1 MVKTIS
7 SINNKTEI
15 NNSPDAKER
24 IVRAVLTLI
33 GEKGDVDPTIRE
45 IARKADVNL
54 ASINYYFRSKEKLL
68 TEVEKHF
75 AEEINNITNIL
86 DDKSIDTVDRIL
98 IWANEMMTQL
108 AKYPGILWMLASK
121 VINKKN
127 VDKSMKKFINIRNS
141 PLKKLI
147 IEITDNEDDETASLK
162 AIQIFS
168 GIINPL
174 IMQYGVGKGFD
185 IDFRDEHIRK
195 RHLNML
201 IKNIL
206 NGRGL

>member
-1 MVKTIS
+1 MAKS
-7 SINNKTEI
+7 PRSINDKTEV
-15 NNSPDAKER
+15 NGAPDARER
-24 IVRAVLTLI
+24 IIRAVLVLI
-33 GEKGDVDPTIRE
+33 GEKGDVDPTVRE
-45 IARKADVNL
+45 IAQKADVNL

-68 TEVEKHF
+68 SEVEKHF
-75 AEEINNITNIL
+75 AEEVNKITHIL
-86 DDKSIDTVDRIL
+86 SDESIDKVKRIL

-108 AKYPGILWMLASK
+108 AQYPGILWMLASK
-121 VINKKN
+121 VINKKS

-147 IEITDNEDDETASLK
+147 IEVTGDKDDELASLK

-185 IDFRDEHIRK
+185 IDFRNEQIRK
-195 RHLNML
+195 RHLDIL
-201 IKNIL
+201 IKSIL
-206 NGRGL
+206 NGPG